1 MDNLRFPASQIQSF
15 MEHHQPNNTSPSS
28 DPVGSVPNDSASF
41 RSIPHSSESFRPVP
55 NGSEAFRSVPNYTER
70 TEKHTL
76 TVREVARL
84 FETAGVARTERS
96 IVKWCQ
102 PNKTGGAKLDAYFDP
117 NERKYYITPQSVDL
131 AIGEEKAKAAR
142 NNEPSEPFRTVPQSS
157 EAPAQVVPKRSEP
170 ADTDVDAATVKELEH
185 QIWDLGITN
194 KAKDMYIDQLQK
206 ERGGMLD
213 QLLAANHRVGE
224 LETENKVLRLGPG
237 GSEPKN

>member
-1 MDNLRFPASQIQSF
+1 
-15 MEHHQPNNTSPSS
+15 MEHHQSNHVPSPS

-41 RSIPHSSESFRPVP
+41 RTIPHSSESFRPVP
-55 NGSEAFRSVPNYTER
+55 NGSEPFRSVPNHAER
-70 TEKHTL
+70 TENHTL

-142 NNEPSEPFRTVPQSS
+142 NNEPSEPFRTVPQPS
-157 EAPAQVVPKRSEP
+157 EAPAQSVPKRSEP
-170 ADTDVDAATVKELEH
+170 ADTDEDADTVKELKQEVM
-185 QIWDLGITN
+185 DLKITN
-194 KAKDMYIDQLQK
+194 KAKDYFIEQLQK

-224 LETENKVLRLGPG
+224 LETENKVLRLGPAN
-237 GSEPKN
+237 SEPKS

>member
-1 MDNLRFPASQIQSF
+1 
-15 MEHHQPNNTSPSS
+15 MEHHQSNQVPPPS

-41 RSIPHSSESFRPVP
+41 RTIPHSSESFRPVP
-55 NGSEAFRSVPNYTER
+55 NGSEAFRSVPNHAER

-142 NNEPSEPFRTVPQSS
+142 NNEPSEPFRTVPQPS
-157 EAPAQVVPKRSEP
+157 ETPAQPVPKRSEP
-170 ADTDVDAATVKELEH
+170 ADTGEDADRVKELEH
-185 QIWDLGITN
+185 EIRDLSITN
-194 KAKDMYIDQLQK
+194 KAKDMFIDQLQK
-206 ERGGMLD
+206 EGGRMLD
-213 QLLAANHRVGE
+213 QLLAANHRMGE
-224 LETENKVLRLGPG
+224 LETENKVLRLGPPN
-237 GSEPKN
+237 SEPKS